1 MVKINKIIVDNDTL
15 KEFINKCLKQEVLA
29 IDTEFIR
36 DNTYYPI
43 LCLVQIAGED
53 FAAAIDPLSG
63 IDMNPIWDLL
73 SNEKILKIFHS
84 GRQDIEIF
92 LNLTGKIPKPIYDT
106 QIAAMFCG
114 LGDQVGY
121 EKLVDKF
128 LNLSINKENQFTN
141 WLQRPLTKS
150 QLDYAISDV
159 THLIKI
165 FPSINKLILE
175 AGRQEWVSKEIEQ
188 LYKKDLYNVNPE
200 EAWKKIKIKHSKSET
215 LNILKILAKWRE
227 NKCKERNIPRNR
239 LIRDETLVNISLFKP
254 NKIDLF
260 NKIRGMPKN
269 ISVNDLNEIVKK
281 IKDAEKIDPN
291 TWPKVSKFN
300 KKSNVNKCSLDFLK
314 LLLVYCSEESGL
326 GETLIADTNELKSIL
341 DGQREGL
348 KVVEGWR
355 YDVFGKVVD
364 LLLQGKLGFTIE
376 NYKVKKISF

>member
-1 MVKINKIIVDNDTL
+1 MNKTNKIIIDDDTL
-15 KEFINKCLKQEVLA
+15 KKFINKCLKQKVLA

-53 FAAAIDPLSG
+53 FAAAIDPLSE

-128 LNLSINKENQFTN
+128 LNLSINKQNQFTN

-159 THLIKI
+159 THLIL
-165 FPSINKLILE
+165 SLIH
-175 AGRQEWVSKEIEQ
+175 I
-188 LYKKDLYNVNPE
+188 
-200 EAWKKIKIKHSKSET
+200 
-215 LNILKILAKWRE
+215 
-227 NKCKERNIPRNR
+227 
-239 LIRDETLVNISLFKP
+239 
-254 NKIDLF
+254 
-260 NKIRGMPKN
+260 
-269 ISVNDLNEIVKK
+269 
-281 IKDAEKIDPN
+281 
-291 TWPKVSKFN
+291 
-300 KKSNVNKCSLDFLK
+300 
-314 LLLVYCSEESGL
+314 
-326 GETLIADTNELKSIL
+326 
-341 DGQREGL
+341 
-348 KVVEGWR
+348 
-355 YDVFGKVVD
+355 
-364 LLLQGKLGFTIE
+364 
-376 NYKVKKISF
+376 

>member
-1 MVKINKIIVDNDTL
+1 MVKINKIIVDNYTL
-15 KEFINKCLKQEVLA
+15 KEFINKCLKQKVLA

-63 IDMNPIWDLL
+63 IDMKPIWDLL
-73 SNEKILKIFHS
+73 SNEKILKVFHS

-92 LNLTGKIPKPIYDT
+92 LNLTGEIPKPIYDT

-159 THLIKI
+159 THLMKI
-165 FPSINKLILE
+165 FPSINKLILD

-188 LYKKDLYNVNPE
+188 LYKKDLYNVDPE
-200 EAWKKIKIKHSKSET
+200 KAWKRIKIKYSKSET

-239 LIRDETLVNISLFKP
+239 LIRDEDLVNISLFKP

-260 NKIRGMPKN
+260 NKIRGMPKKV
-269 ISVNDLNEIVKK
+269 SVSDLNEIVKI

-291 TWPKVSKFN
+291 TWPKVTKFN

-314 LLLVYCSEESGL
+314 LLLV
-326 GETLIADTNELKSIL
+326 
-341 DGQREGL
+341 
-348 KVVEGWR
+348 
-355 YDVFGKVVD
+355 
-364 LLLQGKLGFTIE
+364 
-376 NYKVKKISF
+376 

>member
-1 MVKINKIIVDNDTL
+1 MVKINKLIVDNDTL
-15 KEFINKCLKQEVLA
+15 KEFINKCLKQKVLA

-165 FPSINKLILE
+165 F
-175 AGRQEWVSKEIEQ
+175 
-188 LYKKDLYNVNPE
+188 
-200 EAWKKIKIKHSKSET
+200 
-215 LNILKILAKWRE
+215 
-227 NKCKERNIPRNR
+227 
-239 LIRDETLVNISLFKP
+239 
-254 NKIDLF
+254 
-260 NKIRGMPKN
+260 
-269 ISVNDLNEIVKK
+269 
-281 IKDAEKIDPN
+281 
-291 TWPKVSKFN
+291 
-300 KKSNVNKCSLDFLK
+300 
-314 LLLVYCSEESGL
+314 
-326 GETLIADTNELKSIL
+326 
-341 DGQREGL
+341 
-348 KVVEGWR
+348 
-355 YDVFGKVVD
+355 
-364 LLLQGKLGFTIE
+364 
-376 NYKVKKISF
+376 